1 MSAARS
7 RVKTDV
13 NMSMYTYIRRYIR
26 IRYKSI
32 HMCVCVFFPPRFG
45 SENRI
50 TVIIITIIFRGD
62 EAKRKKNTPRNYV
75 RVSYR
80 RSYRAQISTQ

>member
-32 HMCVCVFFPPRFG
+32 HMCVCFFSASVRVREPDHGNNNYYYIPGR
-45 SENRI
+45 
-50 TVIIITIIFRGD
+50 RGQ
-62 EAKRKKNTPRNYV
+62 KKKNTPRNYV